1 MFIYQAYGLRVH
13 SEFKLFQFPVIDG
26 KQDVLIRRGSVELD
40 GVDKEL
46 PYPYLLHTPIKSILF
61 FEGIGTFLVLHGREI
76 VVNPLPDANES
87 IVKRFLL
94 GPAMAILLY
103 QRERLVLHGSG
114 VCINGQGVLFLGG
127 PGAGKSSLVAA
138 HVSYGYPFI
147 VDDVAS
153 IELKDNIAWI
163 YPGFPQIKLGP
174 DIADLVTSNTNQFAS
189 IDDFEDK
196 KNILINYEL
205 CPEKVPLKR
214 IFVLMGDDGTHIERL
229 NQQRSV
235 IEIVR
240 YSIPPSSVK
249 LNPRTHF
256 DQCLELAKCV
266 RVYNLRRSRSLNDFP
281 QLIQAVEDNS
291 D

>member
-1 MFIYQAYGLRVH
+1 MFKYQAYGLGVH
-13 SEFKLFQFPVIDG
+13 SEFELFQFPVIEG
-26 KQDVLIRRGSVELD
+26 KQDVLIRRENVELD
-40 GVDKEL
+40 VIDKEL
-46 PYPYLLHTPIKSILF
+46 PYPYLFHTPMKSILF
-61 FEGIGTFLVLHGREI
+61 FQGVGTFLILHGREI

-94 GPAMAILLY
+94 GAAIAILLN
-103 QRERLVLHGSG
+103 QRGRLVLHGSG

-153 IELKDNIAWI
+153 VELKDDIAWI
-163 YPGFPQIKLGP
+163 YPGFPQIKLGH
-174 DIADLVTSNTNQFAS
+174 DIADLVTSNTNQFVS

-205 CPEKVPLKR
+205 CPEKVPLRR
-214 IFVLMGDDGTHIERL
+214 IFVLIGDDGTHVERL
-229 NQQRSV
+229 SQQRSV
-235 IEIVR
+235 IELIR
-240 YSIPPSSVK
+240 YSIPLSSVK
-249 LNPRTHF
+249 LTPSTHF

-266 RVYNLRRSRSLNDFP
+266 RVYNLRRSRSLSDFS
-281 QLIQAVEDNS
+281 QLIKEVEDNS